1 MRSEFGPPDMSKET
15 SSDGDIAD
23 FPGCYDIE
31 NTVERIQLAMFGL
44 KEIVMVISSRERAG
58 NRGRKALPYRDDRF
72 GSHRR

>member
-1 MRSEFGPPDMSKET
+1 MSKET
-15 SSDGDIAD
+15 SSDGDITD

-31 NTVERIQLAMFGL
+31 NTLELIQLAMFGL

-72 GSHRR
+72 GF